1 MSRVN
6 SIMLVEDDQITNF
19 INERLIKK
27 LNITPEIKVSL
38 NGKEA
43 LVKIDECLKSNHLCP
58 ELIFLDINMPVM
70 DGFEFLQNF
79 QRLDF
84 ENKDRTIIVM
94 LTTSSN
100 SNDLEKL
107 ENLGHK
113 DFLNKPLT
121 EDKLKSILDKYFPSN
136 VLSKTA

>member
-27 LNITPEIKVSL
+27 LNITQEIKVSL

-43 LVKIDECLKSNHLCP
+43 LSKISECLKTNHLCP

-79 QRLDF
+79 QQLRFDHK
-84 ENKDRTIIVM
+84 ERIVIVM

-100 SNDLEKL
+100 EHDLDKL
-107 ENLGHK
+107 VNLGHK

-121 EDKLKSILDKYFPSN
+121 EDKVKNILDKYFPNN